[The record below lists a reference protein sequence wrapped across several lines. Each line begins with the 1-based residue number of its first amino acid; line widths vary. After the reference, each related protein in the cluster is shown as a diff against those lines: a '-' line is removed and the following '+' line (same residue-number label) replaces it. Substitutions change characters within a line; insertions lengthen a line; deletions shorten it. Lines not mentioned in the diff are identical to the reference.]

1 MNADRTS
8 PSETFPAL
16 VLDRS
21 GDELHCTFQQLSES
35 DLPPGDVLVEV
46 THSSV
51 NYKDGLAVTG
61 KGKIARSFPMVP
73 GIDLAGTV
81 LRSES
86 AEYRP
91 GDRVLATGYGM
102 SETRF
107 GGYSARARLEA
118 GSSAPH
124 RRWRSEQRDS
134 PRCSRCTLSKSTASS
149 PGTDRSS

>member
-91 GDRVLATGYGM
+91 GDRVLATGCPALTTITNDAGDIPLVARDV
-102 SETRF
+102 SA
-107 GGYSARARLEA
+107 GGAPAACGPRRA
-118 GSSAPH
+118 AP
-124 RRWRSEQRDS
+124 
-134 PRCSRCTLSKSTASS
+134 PCS
-149 PGTDRSS
+149 